1 MGAVIYDIQKIE
13 INFGGVHS
21 MVTRIDD
28 YLKDFMITLM
38 EEDSLNA
45 VAFQTLL
52 NRVRESFGLDVV
64 YTLEK
69 VSIDRKFAFRFMS
82 VSKPE
87 YDTVGKVIQLTQESY
102 EHAIHMYDK
111 HHICGYNVQDAEK
124 YAISDNVLH
133 YGYVRCNNQVYD
145 GSVGFQ
151 QFKKHVWSEEEQAAL
166 IKLGRV
172 YGLIFNKELTKEL
185 NDNLFESLRAEEIM
199 KYRAE
204 HDALTGIP
212 NRIGFDEMIGR
223 LKKEQFP
230 LAFALVDVDSFKI
243 INDTYGHEIGDKILV
258 KVAQVLDSAFRSSDS
273 VFRIGGDEFAI
284 LFNNIAENQKDF
296 IIRKIQN
303 INDSLQNPIDGLPPT
318 ALSVGVAYSSGGYRD
333 ELFNCADKALYEVK
347 KRGKCGVFFYQE

>member
-1 MGAVIYDIQKIE
+1 
-13 INFGGVHS
+13 
-21 MVTRIDD
+21 MVTRIDS
-28 YLKDFMITLM
+28 YLKEFMITLM
-38 EEDSLNA
+38 EEDTLNGG
-45 VAFQTLL
+45 AFQTLL
-52 NRVRESFGLDVV
+52 NRVRESFELDVV

-69 VSIDRKFAFRFMS
+69 ISIDRRFTFRFMS

-87 YDTVGKVIQLTQESY
+87 YDTVGKVIQLTQEAY
-102 EHAIHMYDK
+102 EQAIHMYDE

-151 QFKKHVWSEEEQAAL
+151 QFKEHVWSEEEQAAL
-166 IKLGRV
+166 SKLGRV
-172 YGLIFNKELTKEL
+172 YGLIFSKELAKEL
-185 NDNLFESLRAEEIM
+185 NDNLFESLRAEEVM

-204 HDALTGIP
+204 HDALTGIL
-212 NRIGFDEMIGR
+212 NRIGFDEMISR

-258 KVAQVLDSAFRSSDS
+258 KVAQVLNSAFRSSDI

-284 LFNNIAENQKDF
+284 LFNNITEKQKDF
-296 IIRKIQN
+296 IIHKIQN
-303 INDSLQNPIDGLPPT
+303 INDLLQNPIDSLPPA
-318 ALSVGVAYSSGGYRD
+318 ALSVGVAYSSAGYRD

-347 KRGKCGVFFYQE
+347 KCGKCGVFFYQD

>member
-1 MGAVIYDIQKIE
+1 
-13 INFGGVHS
+13 
-21 MVTRIDD
+21 
-28 YLKDFMITLM
+28 
-38 EEDSLNA
+38 
-45 VAFQTLL
+45 
-52 NRVRESFGLDVV
+52 
-64 YTLEK
+64 
-69 VSIDRKFAFRFMS
+69 
-82 VSKPE
+82 
-87 YDTVGKVIQLTQESY
+87 
-102 EHAIHMYDK
+102 MYDK

-223 LKKEQFP
+223 LKKSNFRWRLP
-230 LAFALVDVDSFKI
+230 WSMW
-243 INDTYGHEIGDKILV
+243 IL
-258 KVAQVLDSAFRSSDS
+258 
-273 VFRIGGDEFAI
+273 
-284 LFNNIAENQKDF
+284 
-296 IIRKIQN
+296 
-303 INDSLQNPIDGLPPT
+303 
-318 ALSVGVAYSSGGYRD
+318 
-333 ELFNCADKALYEVK
+333 
-347 KRGKCGVFFYQE
+347 

>member
-1 MGAVIYDIQKIE
+1 ME
-13 INFGGVHS
+13 
-21 MVTRIDD
+21 TRIDR
-28 YLKDFMITLM
+28 YLEAFMTTFM
-38 EEDSLNA
+38 EEDKLNG

-52 NRVRESFGLDVV
+52 NHVRESFELDVV

-69 VSIDRKFAFRFMS
+69 VSVDRKFTFRFMS

-87 YDTVGKVIQLTQESY
+87 YDTVGKVLQLTQEAY
-102 EHAIHMYDK
+102 EQAIHMYDDQ
-111 HHICGYNVQDAEK
+111 HICGYNVQDAEK

-185 NDNLFESLRAEEIM
+185 NDNLFESLRTEEIL

-204 HDALTGIP
+204 HDALTGIF
-212 NRIGFDEMIGR
+212 NRIGFDEMIRR
-223 LKKEQFP
+223 LKKERFP

-243 INDTYGHEIGDKILV
+243 INDTYGHEVGDKILV
-258 KVAQVLDSAFRSSDS
+258 KVAQALDHAFRSSDI
-273 VFRIGGDEFAI
+273 VFRFGGDEFAI
-284 LFNNIAENQKDF
+284 LFNNIAKNQSDF
-296 IIRKIQN
+296 IVRKIQS
-303 INDSLQNPIDGLPPT
+303 INEALQNPIDGLPPV
-318 ALSVGVAYSSGGYRD
+318 ALSVGVAYSSCGYVD
-333 ELFNCADKALYEVK
+333 ELYNRADQALYEVK
-347 KRGKCGVFFYQE
+347 KHGKCGVLFDQDQQS

>member
-1 MGAVIYDIQKIE
+1 
-13 INFGGVHS
+13 
-21 MVTRIDD
+21 
-28 YLKDFMITLM
+28 
-38 EEDSLNA
+38 
-45 VAFQTLL
+45 
-52 NRVRESFGLDVV
+52 
-64 YTLEK
+64 
-69 VSIDRKFAFRFMS
+69 
-82 VSKPE
+82 
-87 YDTVGKVIQLTQESY
+87 
-102 EHAIHMYDK
+102 MYDK

-223 LKKEQFP
+223 LKKSNFRWRLP
-230 LAFALVDVDSFKI
+230 WSMW
-243 INDTYGHEIGDKILV
+243 ILL
-258 KVAQVLDSAFRSSDS
+258 KLSTIHMATKSAIKF
-273 VFRIGGDEFAI
+273 
-284 LFNNIAENQKDF
+284 LLK
-296 IIRKIQN
+296 
-303 INDSLQNPIDGLPPT
+303 SLKYWI
-318 ALSVGVAYSSGGYRD
+318 ALSVLLTVSLGLEEMNLPSCLIILQKIRRT
-333 ELFNCADKALYEVK
+333 L
-347 KRGKCGVFFYQE
+347 

>member
-1 MGAVIYDIQKIE
+1 MI
-13 INFGGVHS
+13 
-21 MVTRIDD
+21 TRIDG

-38 EEDSLNA
+38 EEDNLNGT
-45 VAFQTLL
+45 AFQILL
-52 NRVRESFGLDVV
+52 NRVRESFELDVV

-69 VSIDRKFAFRFMS
+69 ISVDRKFSFRFMS

-87 YDTVGKVIQLTQESY
+87 YNTVGKVIQLSQEAY
-102 EHAIHMYDK
+102 EHAIHMYDE

-133 YGYVRCNNQVYD
+133 YGYVRGNNQVYD

-151 QFKKHVWSEEEQAAL
+151 QFKKHVWSEEEQVAL

-172 YGLIFNKELTKEL
+172 YGLIFNKELAKEL

-204 HDALTGIP
+204 HDTLTGIF
-212 NRIGFDEMIGR
+212 NRIAFDEMISR

-230 LAFALVDVDSFKI
+230 LAFALVDVDSFKM
-243 INDTYGHEIGDKILV
+243 INDTYGHEIGDRILV
-258 KVAQVLDSAFRSSDS
+258 KVAQALDRSFCSSDI

-284 LFNNIAENQKDF
+284 LFNNITENQKDF
-296 IIRKIQN
+296 IIHKIKD

-318 ALSVGVAYSSGGYRD
+318 ALSVGVAYSSGGYMD
-333 ELFNCADKALYEVK
+333 ELFNRADKALYVVK
-347 KRGKCGVFFYQE
+347 KHGKCGVFFYQEQH